1 MGSFRDYIMNA
12 TDFIKQHG
20 VDKAREVVEGAPDK
34 TATHYVFRKIPSY
47 YSVEFQSWHHDDEWW
62 DSDCHT
68 EQDLIDSYGD
78 DYVVNLSDLK
88 NLIANIDSQ
97 IAIKFIKEWGD
108 DYSKKYIALSESEGN
123 ILPWE
128 LSLKRLVESVG
139 LVEQFGNDI
148 VGAKRLLAFTK
159 NCKTI
164 ELSGSVITT
173 ERLKQAIADYE
184 LIYSN
189 DMGDDTHIE
198 NHVSPNCKVGVK

>member
-1 MGSFRDYIMNA
+1 MNA
-12 TDFIKQHG
+12 INFIKQHG
-20 VDKAREVVEGAPDK
+20 IDKAREVVEGAPDK

-47 YSVEFQSWHHDDEWW
+47 YSVEFQSWYHDGEWW

-68 EQDLIDSYGD
+68 EQDLIDSYGE

-128 LSLKRLVESVG
+128 LSLKRLVESVDM
-139 LVEQFGNDI
+139 LKRFG
-148 VGAKRLLAFTK
+148 G
-159 NCKTI
+159 I
-164 ELSGSVITT
+164 ELSKEWILEYSSFPYRV
-173 ERLKQAIADYE
+173 ELEQAIADYE
-184 LIYSN
+184 SIY
-189 DMGDDTHIE
+189 GGE
-198 NHVSPNCKVGVK
+198 HV

>member
-1 MGSFRDYIMNA
+1 MNA
-12 TDFIKQHG
+12 IKFIKDNG
-20 VDKAREVVEGAPDK
+20 VDKAREVVSGAPDK

-47 YSVEFQSWHHDDEWW
+47 YSVEFQSWYHDGEWW

-68 EQDLIDSYGD
+68 EQDLIDSYGE

-128 LSLKRLVESVG
+128 LSLKRLVENVG
-139 LVEQFGNDI
+139 LVKSYGGIIN
-148 VGAKRLLAFTK
+148 AKHDVKHLDLDWDYDTPRVT
-159 NCKTI
+159 
-164 ELSGSVITT
+164 
-173 ERLKQAIADYE
+173 RLKQAIADYE
-184 LIYSN
+184 SI
-189 DMGDDTHIE
+189 GGE
-198 NHVSPNCKVGVK
+198 HV

>member
-1 MGSFRDYIMNA
+1 MNA
-12 TDFIKQHG
+12 IQFIKEQG
-20 VDKAREVVEGAPDK
+20 VEKAREVVEGAPDK

-47 YSVEFQSWHHDDEWW
+47 YSVEFQSWYHDGEWW

-68 EQDLIDSYGD
+68 EQDLIDSYGE

-128 LSLKRLVESVG
+128 LSLKRLVESVN
-139 LVEQFGNDI
+139 LVEHFGNDL
-148 VGAKRLLAFTK
+148 VGAKQLLEFSK
-159 NCKTI
+159 DCKTI
-164 ELSGSVITT
+164 KLSGSVITI
-173 ERLKQAIADYE
+173 ERLEQAIADYE
-184 LIYSN
+184 SIYSYN
-189 DMGDDTHIE
+189 DMGDDSHIE
-198 NHVSPNCKVGVK
+198 NSPLCKVGVK

>member
-1 MGSFRDYIMNA
+1 MNA

-20 VDKAREVVEGAPDK
+20 VDKAREIVEGAPDK

-47 YSVEFQSWHHDDEWW
+47 YSVEFQSWYHDGEWW

-68 EQDLIDSYGD
+68 EQDLIDSYGE

-128 LSLKRLVESVG
+128 LSLKRLVESVDLIDSLGG
-139 LVEQFGNDI
+139 L
-148 VGAKRLLAFTK
+148 
-159 NCKTI
+159 
-164 ELSGSVITT
+164 ELSKKESNDCRFYEYADMSHRSYAI
-173 ERLKQAIADYE
+173 KQAIADYE
-184 LIYSN
+184 QLFGNTETSELETLR
-189 DMGDDTHIE
+189 DCDT
-198 NHVSPNCKVGVK
+198 SPNCKKFDEGVK

>member
-1 MGSFRDYIMNA
+1 MTNA
-12 TDFIKQHG
+12 IKFIKEHG
-20 VDKAREVVEGAPDK
+20 VEKAREVVSGAPDK

-47 YSVEFQSWHHDDEWW
+47 YSVEFQSWYHDGEWW

-68 EQDLIDSYGD
+68 EQDLIDSYGE

-128 LSLKRLVESVG
+128 LSLKRLVESVDHF
-139 LVEQFGNDI
+139 VDAN
-148 VGAKRLLAFTK
+148 
-159 NCKTI
+159 NM
-164 ELSGSVITT
+164 
-173 ERLKQAIADYE
+173 ADCEILDYPE
-184 LIYSN
+184 DY
-189 DMGDDTHIE
+189 T
-198 NHVSPNCKVGVK
+198 SPNCKKFDERVK

>member
-1 MGSFRDYIMNA
+1 MNA
-12 TDFIKQHG
+12 IQFIQQNG
-20 VDKAREVVEGAPDK
+20 VEKAREVVEGAPDK

-47 YSVEFQSWHHDDEWW
+47 YSVEFQSWYHDGEWR

-68 EQDLIDSYGD
+68 EQDLIDSYGE

-128 LSLKRLVESVG
+128 LSLKRPVSYK
-139 LVEQFGNDI
+139 QI
-148 VGAKRLLAFTK
+148 T
-159 NCKTI
+159 KTI
-164 ELSGSVITT
+164 LVV
-173 ERLKQAIADYE
+173 L
-184 LIYSN
+184 L
-189 DMGDDTHIE
+189 
-198 NHVSPNCKVGVK
+198 

>member
-1 MGSFRDYIMNA
+1 MNA

-20 VDKAREVVEGAPDK
+20 VDKAREVVSGAPDK

-47 YSVEFQSWHHDDEWW
+47 YSVEFQSWYHDGEWW

-68 EQDLIDSYGD
+68 EQDLIDSYGE

-128 LSLKRLVESVG
+128 LSLKRLVESVE
-139 LVEQFGNDI
+139 LVEHFGNDL
-148 VGAKRLLAFTK
+148 VGAKQLLGFS
-159 NCKTI
+159 NDCKTI
-164 ELSGSVITT
+164 ELSGSVITV

-184 LIYSN
+184 SIYS
-189 DMGDDTHIE
+189 IPE
-198 NHVSPNCKVGVK
+198 SVR